1 MDAKP
6 FLIGGEWRATAA
18 TREVRSP
25 FSGELVAPFSVAS
38 RAESEESIS
47 FAASAAREMRDLPRF
62 QVAEGLRKIADGLS
76 ARREEFARTIALEA
90 GKPIKVARI
99 EVDRAV
105 STFTYASEEA
115 RRFAGEVVPLDALGA
130 GGVGRTGWTV
140 RVPRGVVYGI
150 TPFNFPLNLVAHK
163 VAPALASRNA
173 IIVKPSPRTPLTAL
187 MLGEVFL
194 ASGLPKSAMQVVPVE
209 VETIDTVLSD
219 ERVAMISFT
228 GSAEVGWKLRERAA
242 RKAVTLELGGNAP
255 VIVDETADVAYAV
268 ERAAAAAFVYAGQV
282 CISAQRLIVHD
293 AVAEEFTNG
302 LVERANSLRA
312 GDPLDEATEI
322 SNMIDEAAARRAEEW
337 IGEAVGAG
345 ARVLAGGRRRGSL
358 LEATVLADVHAEMR
372 VTSEEVF
379 APVAT
384 VQTFKDFGEAL
395 SEANHTRY
403 GLQAGVFT
411 RDVGRAMRAFSELEF
426 GGVMINDSPN
436 FRVDNM
442 PYGGVKLSGFG
453 REGVRYAMEEM
464 TAQRLVVLDPR
475 S

>member
-1 MDAKP
+1 MGAKP
-6 FLIGGEWRATAA
+6 FLIGGEWRAAGA

-25 FSGELVAPFSVAS
+25 FGGQLVAEFSVAS
-38 RAESEESIS
+38 QADSEESIS
-47 FAASAAREMRDLPRF
+47 LAATAAREMRDLPRF
-62 QVAEGLRKIADGLS
+62 RVAEALRKIADGIG

-90 GKPIKVARI
+90 GKPIKLARV
-99 EVDRAV
+99 EVERGIA
-105 STFTYASEEA
+105 TFTFASEEA

-130 GGVGRTGWTV
+130 GGAGRTGWTE

-163 VAPALASRNA
+163 VAPALASRNS

-187 MLGEVFL
+187 LLGELFL
-194 ASGLPKSAMQVVPVE
+194 ASGLPASALQVVPVE
-209 VETIDTVLSD
+209 VETIDSLLAD

-228 GSAEVGWKLRERAA
+228 GSAEVGWRLRERAA

-255 VIVDETADVAYAV
+255 VVVDETADITYAV
-268 ERAAAAAFVYAGQV
+268 ERAAAASFVYAGQV
-282 CISAQRLIVHD
+282 CISAQRLIVHEK
-293 AVAEEFTNG
+293 VADEFTDG
-302 LVERANSLRA
+302 LVARAERLRA

-322 SNMIDEAAARRAEEW
+322 SNMIDEAAARRAEGW
-337 IGEAVGAG
+337 INEATAAG
-345 ARVLAGGRRRGSL
+345 ARLLCGGKRHGSL
-358 LEATVLADVHAEMR
+358 LDATVLADVHAEMR

-384 VQTFKDFGEAL
+384 VQRFSDFGEGLA
-395 SEANHTRY
+395 EANHTRY

-411 RDVGRAMRAFSELEF
+411 RDVGRAMRAARELEF
-426 GGVMINDSPN
+426 GGVMINDAPS
-436 FRVDNM
+436 FRADNM

-464 TAQRLVVLDPR
+464 TEPRVVVLDPR
-475 S
+475 L